1 MKTRMRIKLPAFICL
16 AATLATTNVCYGQ
29 SDGPKIYI
37 SADMEGLAE
46 VINSEYLGS
55 SGSEYMI
62 ARRILTEEVVAAIEG
77 ARAAGAGQIVVSDSH
92 GSAMNLLLDRLPDD
106 IEVVRGWPR
115 PLIMMEGIDD
125 TFDGVIFIGYHAGTT
140 NPEGVR
146 AHTMSSSNLTGVH
159 VNGTAVNEALFN
171 AAIAGH
177 FDVPVIMV
185 SGDDA
190 TISET
195 GALIGDFE
203 AVITKEAISYHAAQL
218 KSRAVVRGLIRE
230 AARRAVSRISEF
242 IPFKVDPMPVRIDV
256 GFKNYRPVQ
265 LLSYLPMFTLK
276 DSHTI
281 SYTAKDMTEASSV
294 LEFITSYQIGITP

>member
-1 MKTRMRIKLPAFICL
+1 MKTRMKFKLITLIGL
-16 AATLATTNVCYGQ
+16 AATLVTTNICYGQ
-29 SDGPKIYI
+29 SNGPKIYI

-55 SGSEYMI
+55 SGAEYMV

-140 NPEGVR
+140 NPDGVR

-159 VNGTAVNEALFN
+159 INGVAMNEAGFN

-177 FDVPVIMV
+177 FNVPVIMV

-190 TISET
+190 TIMET
-195 GALIGDFE
+195 RDLIGDFE

-218 KSRAVVRGLIRE
+218 KSRAVVLDLTRK
-230 AARRAVSRISEF
+230 AAGRAVSRIREF
-242 IPFKVDPMPVRIDV
+242 RPFKPDTPVTMEV
-256 GFKNYRPVQ
+256 SFKNYRPVQ
-265 LLSYLPMFTLK
+265 LLGYLPVFTLK